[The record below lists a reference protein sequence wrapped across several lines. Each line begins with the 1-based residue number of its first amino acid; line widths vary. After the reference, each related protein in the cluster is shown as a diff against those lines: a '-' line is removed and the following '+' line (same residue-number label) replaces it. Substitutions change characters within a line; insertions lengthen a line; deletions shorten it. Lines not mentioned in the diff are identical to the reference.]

1 MSEVDLIILG
11 GGCAGLS
18 LAWRLCSL
26 GTACPKTLVVE
37 QRAAYKNDR
46 TWCFWSDSEV
56 QVDSLVSHQ
65 WQSLEL
71 TSGKRTV
78 HFDCGSSSYKMLA
91 ASDFYAYACQ
101 AINQSTS
108 VKLTLG
114 TTVTAEPKK
123 VAAGWCVETDQGKVI
138 AKMVVDTRPGQIS
151 DGQNAVLWQS
161 FYGHEVVCDVES
173 FDPQR
178 ALLMAFTATTSHQ
191 IPFTYILPLSRHSAL
206 IEATVFGPQP
216 LKATDL
222 TEQLEAAKVKCI
234 GNSNSVIVRSES
246 GTLPMGLI
254 KRPNSVGVGLELGL
268 GHIQVGIMAGAAR
281 PSSGFAFQR
290 IQHWAEQCCL
300 SIARGSGPV
309 GHAKD
314 PVIMR
319 LMDQLFLKVIES
331 KPQLAPDLFLSI
343 FEKADSASVIRFLS
357 GRCTLKDYFQ
367 IMSALPSRHFIH
379 QLLRTAASRS
389 GLRSAP

>member
-1 MSEVDLIILG
+1 MSEVDLVILG

-18 LAWRLCSL
+18 LAWRLCAL
-26 GTACPKTLVVE
+26 GTSCPKTLVVE
-37 QRAAYKNDR
+37 QRTAYNNDR
-46 TWCFWSDSEV
+46 TWCFWGASEA
-56 QVDSLVSHQ
+56 QVDSLVSHE

-71 TSGKRTV
+71 TSGKRVV

-91 ASDFYAYACQ
+91 ASDFYAHACQ
-101 AINQSTS
+101 AIHQTTS
-108 VKLTLG
+108 VRLNLG
-114 TTVTAEPKK
+114 TAVTAEPIK
-123 VAAGWCVETDQGKVI
+123 VATGWCVETDQGKVI
-138 AKMVVDTRPGQIS
+138 AKMVVDTRPGRIS
-151 DGQNAVLWQS
+151 DAQNAVLWQS

-191 IPFTYILPLSRHSAL
+191 ITFTYILPLSRHRAL
-206 IEATVFGPQP
+206 IEATVFGLQP
-216 LKATDL
+216 LKPIDL
-222 TEQLEAAKVKCI
+222 NEQLEAAKVKCL
-234 GNSNSVIVRSES
+234 GKSSSVIVRAES
-246 GTLPMGLI
+246 GTLPMGLT
-254 KRPNSVGVGLELGL
+254 KRPTSLGQD
-268 GHIQVGIMAGAAR
+268 HIQVGIMAGAAR

-357 GRCTLKDYFQ
+357 GKCTLKDYFQ
-367 IMSALPSRHFIH
+367 IMRALPSRHFIH